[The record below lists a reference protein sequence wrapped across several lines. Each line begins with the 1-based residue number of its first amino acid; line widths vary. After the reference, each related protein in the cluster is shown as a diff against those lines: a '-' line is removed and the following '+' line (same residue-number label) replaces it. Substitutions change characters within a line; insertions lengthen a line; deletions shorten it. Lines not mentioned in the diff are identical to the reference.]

1 MIYNVYSSSSIALT
15 AWWTMFFSWNR
26 WHFRA
31 CCRITVRSPSNL
43 HCAWCREIHVGGPT
57 VGLTCDHFDRET
69 DDKTSNLGL
78 PDFQVWVLALKS
90 AWKSHGRGHN
100 FGRGFPCGNNTNSP
114 NLPEMRCDSTIQ
126 KNARWLRCVYHAN
139 YHYLH
144 GVAFDSHS
152 FLAKHQIGTWDHH
165 SYPLIMST
173 VCYWTWP

>member
-1 MIYNVYSSSSIALT
+1 VDDVLFLEPLAFPGLLSNHCSVALQF
-15 AWWTMFFSWNR
+15 ALRLVQGNYRF
-26 WHFRA
+26 
-31 CCRITVRSPSNL
+31 ILL
-43 HCAWCREIHVGGPT
+43 HAGK
-57 VGLTCDHFDRET
+57 LTCDHFDRET

-126 KNARWLRCVYHAN
+126 KIGRWLRCVYHAN